1 MSHKY
6 LTEAFQELEILNEET
21 FNISDDGVA
30 YANDFIE
37 DDETTDMELV
47 IDPLAETEEELQDSY
62 VGKVI
67 LDCIICQSKI
77 YKNPEEVTINE
88 EESLSNIGEVCPYCQ
103 SSDGYKVIGQVAPYS
118 ENSEEDVEVA
128 TDDENAEV
136 DVEELPVEE
145 TEEEKVEEAC
155 TTEECK
161 EEAEEDLDEAIKTKK
176 GVKKHV
182 SMKEDLNNVQ
192 IETDTERITVTS
204 EPKEEPAD
212 IISTE
217 GEMIAPVEPDV
228 EAQFNTEE
236 PEVEEPAMEEPM
248 FDAEPEYQD
257 IEIDEFAEDEF
268 DGLGEN
274 YLRRVYDNVK
284 SYKTVGGSINGNTLK
299 LEGLITFKSGKTAK
313 TNFVFESKSV
323 SKDGK
328 VKFVGLNEQFA
339 KGKKTYT
346 LTGSITDKKFLAESL
361 IYNYRGKD
369 AKTGESKRLYGRII
383 NK

>member
-1 MSHKY
+1 MAEKY

-37 DDETTDMELV
+37 NDETTDMEIV

-67 LDCIICQSKI
+67 LDCTICQSKI

-88 EESLSNIGEVCPYCQ
+88 EESLANIGEVCPYCQ
-103 SSDGYKVIGQVAPYS
+103 SSDGYKVIGQVAPYV
-118 ENSEEDVEVA
+118 EGGEEEVDVE

-136 DVEELPVEE
+136 DVEELPAEEAPVVE
-145 TEEEKVEEAC
+145 TEE
-155 TTEECK
+155 
-161 EEAEEDLDEAIKTKK
+161 EEDLDEAIKTKK

-204 EPKEEPAD
+204 EPKEEPVD

-236 PEVEEPAMEEPM
+236 PETVEEPIADEPM
-248 FDAEPEYQD
+248 FNEEPEYQD
-257 IEIDEFAEDEF
+257 IDIDEFAEDEF

-284 SYKTVGGSINGNTLK
+284 SYKTIGGSVNGNTLK

-323 SKDGK
+323 NKNGK

-346 LTGSITDKKFLAESL
+346 LTGSVTDKKFLAESL
-361 IYNYRGKD
+361 TYNYRGRD